1 MSGPFGAS
9 NFFFGDTGFYPY
21 EINSS
26 VRFNADQN
34 SNATRTPSS
43 ASNRKTFTWS
53 SWVKRNQLNTN
64 MRLFEGF
71 TDTNNF
77 SSIVLGGSDNLQVVF
92 LDSGS
97 AVYNLITTAFLR
109 DTSSWYHI
117 VVAVD
122 TTQSSSSNRVK
133 VYINGEQQT
142 SFGTNTVGSQD
153 FDTEI
158 NNNTSHAIGRYLG
171 ASQFY
176 LDAYLAEMN
185 FIDGS
190 QLTPDSFGETKQGV
204 WIPKAYT
211 GSYGTNG
218 FYLKFNDASSGN
230 RGDDSSGNGNDF
242 ATSAINAADTNLPD
256 TPTNNWSTLN
266 QNNNFGG
273 GTVEIGSTKYVGGSS
288 GFGPAVSTFAVSSGK
303 WYAEMDQNS
312 NISTACLGGV
322 RTNTELSTSYSLGNA
337 GSFAYRQGGT
347 KGIEGT
353 FSSYGAS
360 WSQNDVISI
369 ALNLDDNEVTFF
381 KNNSSQGT
389 FSITAG
395 EYGIAVSDDT
405 SSAAGAMNMN
415 FGIDSSFNTRRT
427 AGNNTD
433 ENGRGDFLYAP
444 PSGFLALCSAN
455 LSEPSISP
463 RNGEKPADYFNT
475 NLWSG
480 NDGTQDITGVGF
492 QPDWVWVKAR
502 TSTQPHV
509 TYDAVRTFGANK
521 DLSPN
526 SSAAEGDTSG
536 GQLGDVTAVDA
547 DEFTVATG
555 STNAAYTN
563 ATGQTYVGWSW
574 LAGNAT
580 ASNSD
585 GSTSST
591 ISVNQEAGFSIVS
604 FTGTGSATTVG
615 HGLGATPKLLIVKN
629 RTDTSAWNVYHSANT
644 AAPQTETLQLDI
656 NNATVD
662 SNTRWNDTAPTS
674 SVFTVGTSNQ
684 VNGSSDA
691 IIAYCFAEIEGYS
704 KFSSYTGNG
713 STDGPFVFTGFRPA
727 WVIFKRTDSTGSW
740 FIADIKRDVINP
752 VGKYL
757 FADLTNIENTAA
769 DRADFFSN
777 GFKVIVSNANQN
789 ASGGTYIFWA
799 FAEQPFKYA
808 NAR

>member
-1 MSGPFGAS
+1 
-9 NFFFGDTGFYPY
+9 
-21 EINSS
+21 
-26 VRFNADQN
+26 
-34 SNATRTPSS
+34 
-43 ASNRKTFTWS
+43 
-53 SWVKRNQLNTN
+53 
-64 MRLFEGF
+64 
-71 TDTNNF
+71 
-77 SSIVLGGSDNLQVVF
+77 
-92 LDSGS
+92 
-97 AVYNLITTAFLR
+97 
-109 DTSSWYHI
+109 
-117 VVAVD
+117 
-122 TTQSSSSNRVK
+122 
-133 VYINGEQQT
+133 
-142 SFGTNTVGSQD
+142 
-153 FDTEI
+153 
-158 NNNTSHAIGRYLG
+158 
-171 ASQFY
+171 
-176 LDAYLAEMN
+176 
-185 FIDGS
+185 
-190 QLTPDSFGETKQGV
+190 
-204 WIPKAYT
+204 
-211 GSYGTNG
+211 
-218 FYLKFNDASSGN
+218 
-230 RGDDSSGNGNDF
+230 
-242 ATSAINAADTNLPD
+242 
-256 TPTNNWSTLN
+256 
-266 QNNNFGG
+266 
-273 GTVEIGSTKYVGGSS
+273 
-288 GFGPAVSTFAVSSGK
+288 
-303 WYAEMDQNS
+303 MDQNS

-444 PSGFLALCSAN
+444 PSGFLAMCAAN
-455 LSEPSISP
+455 LAEPSISP
-463 RNGEKPADYFNT
+463 LNGEKPANYFNT

>member
-1 MSGPFGAS
+1 MSGAFVAS

-26 VRFNADQN
+26 VRLNNDQ
-34 SNATRTPSS
+34 SSFLSRTMTSTG
-43 ASNRKTFTWS
+43 NRKIFTFSCWI
-53 SWVKRNQLNTN
+53 KRNQLEDAS
-64 MRLFEGF
+64 LFSAGTSA
-71 TDTNNF
+71 TDRTEIL
-77 SSIVLGGSDNLQVVF
+77 IVDNGLMFQNEVSDDRRIQKTFMV
-92 LDSGS
+92 
-97 AVYNLITTAFLR
+97 LR

-117 VVAVD
+117 CVAVQLSSGGNS
-122 TTQSSSSNRVK
+122 QSKVK
-133 VYINGEQQT
+133 LFVNGVQQT
-142 SFGTNTVGSQD
+142 DLS
-153 FDTEI
+153 I
-158 NNNTSHAIGRYLG
+158 NNTMVDIESFVSTQNPHTIGKSSY
-171 ASQFY
+171 ADSSY
-176 LDAYLAEMN
+176 ADIYLAEVH
-185 FIDGS
+185 FVGGS
-190 QLTPDSFGETKQGV
+190 QLDPTSFTETKNGV
-204 WIPKAYT
+204 LIPKEYT
-211 GSYGTNG
+211 GSHGTNG
-218 FYLKFNDASSGN
+218 FYLKFNNASSGN

-585 GSTSST
+585 GSISST
-591 ISVNQEAGFSIVS
+591 VSVNQEAGFSIVS
-604 FTGTGSATTVG
+604 YTGSGATSQQTIGCGLSWTGKEKLVIIKNRDASQNWFVNMSV
-615 HGLGATPKLLIVKN
+615 LGANKILTLNTSNDDSQENSSAYITYESN
-629 RTDTSAWNVYHSANT
+629 GFRTYNS
-644 AAPQTETLQLDI
+644 
-656 NNATVD
+656 
-662 SNTRWNDTAPTS
+662 SNTLNLA
-674 SVFTVGTSNQ
+674 N
-684 VNGSSDA
+684 NY
-691 IIAYCFAEIEGYS
+691 IAYCFAEIEGYS
-704 KFSSYTGNG
+704 KFGSYEGTNDASNG
-713 STDGPFVFTGFRPA
+713 AFIFTGFRPA
-727 WVIFKRTDSTGSW
+727 WILIKGISTAGFNW
-740 FIADIKRDVINP
+740 MIYDNQREGLNP
-752 VGKYL
+752 RNSIL
-757 FADLTNIENTAA
+757 FPNLTNIESAST
-769 DRADFFSN
+769 DHLDFLSN
-777 GFKVIVSNANQN
+777 GFKMKSLNNN
-789 ASGGTYIFWA
+789 TDHSFIFWA

-808 NAR
+808 NAK

>member
-1 MSGPFGAS
+1 MV
-9 NFFFGDTGFYPY
+9 NFSSEKWFTQTGFYSY

-43 ASNRKTFTWS
+43 ASNRKIFTWS
-53 SWVKRNQLNTN
+53 SWVKRNQLATN

-97 AVYNLITTAFLR
+97 AVYNLITTAVLR

-153 FDTEI
+153 FNTEI

-171 ASQFY
+171 ASQYY

-204 WIPKAYT
+204 WIPKKYS

-242 ATSAINAADTNLPD
+242 STSAVNAADTNLPD
-256 TPTNNWSTLN
+256 TPTNNFGTMNINNPSNTGTADFSIGNTKITLADN
-266 QNNNFGG
+266 EEAFG
-273 GTVEIGSTKYVGGSS
+273 T
-288 GFGPAVSTFAVSSGK
+288 FGVSSGK
-303 WYAEMDQNS
+303 WYYEVLHISSASSNNKIAIGIADADNPSNNEQVNFGHQATTYGVGDIISVAVDVDAETITFRKNNTAIETDTDWSSKGFTTIVPFLTSANS
-312 NISTACLGGV
+312 
-322 RTNTELSTSYSLGNA
+322 A
-337 GSFAYRQGGT
+337 G
-347 KGIEGT
+347 
-353 FSSYGAS
+353 
-360 WSQNDVISI
+360 
-369 ALNLDDNEVTFF
+369 NEV
-381 KNNSSQGT
+381 
-389 FSITAG
+389 
-395 EYGIAVSDDT
+395 
-405 SSAAGAMNMN
+405 AMFN
-415 FGIDSSFNTRRT
+415 FGSDSSFNTNKT
-427 AGNNTD
+427 PQNNSD
-433 ENGRGDFLYAP
+433 ENGHGDFFYTP
-444 PSGFLALCSAN
+444 PSGFLAMCAAN
-455 LSEPSISP
+455 LPEPSISP
-463 RNGEKPADYFNT
+463 LNGEKPADYFNT
-475 NLWSG
+475 NLWPG

-509 TYDAVRTFGANK
+509 TYDAVRTFAANK
-521 DLSPN
+521 DLSIT

-536 GQLGDVTAVDA
+536 GHLGDVTAVDA

-555 STNAAYTN
+555 ITNAAYTN

-615 HGLGATPKLLIVKN
+615 HGLGATPKLIIVKN
-629 RTDTSAWNVYHSANT
+629 RTDTASWNVYHSANT
-644 AAPQTETLQLDI
+644 AAPQTETLQFDI
-656 NNATVD
+656 NAATVD

-769 DRADFFSN
+769 DRADFLSN
-777 GFKVIVSNANQN
+777 GFKVIVSNTNQN
-789 ASGGTYIFWA
+789 ANGGTYIYWA

-808 NAR
+808 NGR

>member
-26 VRFNADQN
+26 CRFNSDQ
-34 SNATRTPSS
+34 SS
-43 ASNRKTFTWS
+43 CMEKTFSGAGNRKVFTFSTWT
-53 SWVKRNQLNTN
+53 KLNSGSTN
-64 MRLFEGF
+64 VAFFTAGADAENKTEIGLQSKALRFENEVSNDRDLKDTTALLRDVSQWYHLVF
-71 TDTNNF
+71 AIDLTQSTNN
-77 SSIVLGGSDNLQVVF
+77 DK
-92 LDSGS
+92 
-97 AVYNLITTAFLR
+97 
-109 DTSSWYHI
+109 
-117 VVAVD
+117 
-122 TTQSSSSNRVK
+122 VK
-133 VYINGEQQT
+133 MYINGTLQT
-142 SFGTNTVGSQD
+142 DFSTDNTFANVDSN
-153 FDTEI
+153 I
-158 NNNTSHAIGRYLG
+158 NAASTHYIGKRGFANTR
-171 ASQFY
+171 Y
-176 LDAYLAEMN
+176 LDAYMAETH
-185 FIDGS
+185 FIDGT
-190 QLTPDSFGETKQGV
+190 QLTADSFGETKQGV
-204 WIPKAYT
+204 WIPKSYT

-218 FYLKFNDASSGN
+218 FYLKFNQTGSGTPSAST
-230 RGDDSSGNGNDF
+230 RGADSSGNGHHF
-242 ATSAINAADTNLPD
+242 TTSAVNAADTNLPD
-256 TPTNNWSTLN
+256 TPTNNFCTMNPIAPSNTGTADFSIGDTKITLADN
-266 QNNNFGG
+266 EEAFG
-273 GTVEIGSTKYVGGSS
+273 T
-288 GFGPAVSTFAVSSGK
+288 FGVSSGK
-303 WYAEMDQNS
+303 WYYEVYHISSASSNNKLGIGIADADNPNNNEQANFGHQATTWGVGDIISVAVDVDAET
-312 NISTACLGGV
+312 I
-322 RTNTELSTSYSLGNA
+322 
-337 GSFAYRQGGT
+337 
-347 KGIEGT
+347 T
-353 FSSYGAS
+353 FR
-360 WSQNDVISI
+360 
-369 ALNLDDNEVTFF
+369 
-381 KNNSSQGT
+381 KNNSAIETDTDWSSKGFT
-389 FSITAG
+389 TIVPFLTSANSAG
-395 EYGIAVSDDT
+395 NEV
-405 SSAAGAMNMN
+405 AMFN
-415 FGIDSSFNTRRT
+415 FGSDSSFNTNKT
-427 AGNNTD
+427 PQNNAD
-433 ENGRGDFLYAP
+433 ENGHGDFFYTP
-444 PSGFLALCSAN
+444 PSGFLAMCAAN
-455 LSEPSISP
+455 LAEPSISP
-463 RNGEKPADYFNT
+463 LNGEKPANYFNS
-475 NLWSG
+475 NLWPG

-521 DLSPN
+521 DLSIN

-536 GQLGDVTAVDA
+536 GHLGDVTAVDA

-555 STNAAYTN
+555 ITNAAYTN

-615 HGLGATPKLLIVKN
+615 HGLGATPKLIIVKN
-629 RTDTSAWNVYHSANT
+629 RTDTASWNVYHGANT
-644 AAPQTETLQLDI
+644 AAPETETLQLDLT
-656 NNATVD
+656 NATVD

-757 FADLTNIENTAA
+757 FADLTDIENTAA
-769 DRADFFSN
+769 DRADFVSN

-789 ASGGTYIFWA
+789 ANGGTYIYWA